1 MSTAPTSTEPTGP
14 VAAYLNS
21 LSPKEVKAY
30 HIAKSHLGT
39 SFDLEKSV
47 GYVAFLKTY
56 VVDPGTTTQPSQ
68 NPAAAAPANTA

>member
-1 MSTAPTSTEPTGP
+1 MSTAPTFAELSGP